1 MRSYTLHARPAPPPA
16 SVPAAGA
23 PAGGRRP
30 SLPLVVPE
38 GFSLTAALLPGPWLL
53 AQGLWLPFVLVTALY
68 VLALALLPGAVLAV
82 ALPATHLLLGLEAR
96 NLQRWVLARR
106 GLVLAGVVLAKNRE
120 AALLRALDARP
131 ELAARGVA

>member
-16 SVPAAGA
+16 SAPAAGRGA
-23 PAGGRRP
+23 RP
-30 SLPLVVPE
+30 GSLPLLVPE

-68 VLALALLPGAVLAV
+68 VLALAWLPGSVLAV
-82 ALPATHLLLGLEAR
+82 ALPAAHLLLGLEAR

-106 GLVLAGVVLAKNRE
+106 GLLLAGVVLAKNRE